1 MEMRGKI
8 KKRENVDGDFFTQ
21 PTSIAINIMNEL
33 YVGNSRWVEIDWMG

>member
-21 PTSIAINIMNEL
+21 STSIAINIMNEL